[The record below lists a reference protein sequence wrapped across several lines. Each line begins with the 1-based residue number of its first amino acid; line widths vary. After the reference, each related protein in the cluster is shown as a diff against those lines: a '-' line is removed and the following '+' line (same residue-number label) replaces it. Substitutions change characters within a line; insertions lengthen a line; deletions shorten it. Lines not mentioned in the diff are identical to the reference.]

1 MILTSVFGF
10 IFLTFLPSFNCFNAM
25 RRIRLT
31 SALLKGFNYR
41 LLSKGHSLI
50 KASQTAVEV
59 DRSAGVTDLA
69 AFDLPTN
76 DNSPELLRIRHTS
89 AHVMA
94 MAVQKLFPE
103 AQVTIGPWV
112 ESG

>member
-1 MILTSVFGF
+1 
-10 IFLTFLPSFNCFNAM
+10 M
-25 RRIRLT
+25 RRFRLT
-31 SALLKGFNYR
+31 PVLIKGLNFR
-41 LLSKGHSLI
+41 LLSKGHSTI
-50 KASQTAVEV
+50 KASQTSIDV
-59 DRSAGVTDLA
+59 DQSASVADLA

>member
-1 MILTSVFGF
+1 MLFLSAFGLF
-10 IFLTFLPSFNCFNAM
+10 SFSLIPSFHCFNSM
-25 RRIRLT
+25 RRLRMVPMRLNGLNFR
-31 SALLKGFNYR
+31 SVSNRNSFLK
-41 LLSKGHSLI
+41 
-50 KASQTAVEV
+50 ATQTAV
-59 DRSAGVTDLA
+59 DLDKGNGVTDLA